1 MTAIFDIK
9 TLPVVII
16 FIISVALPM
25 VFAKKFRS
33 RLSNETLLLLK
44 YIKTTIDEDSGRIIF
59 NSSIDSKAHPLF
71 AAVVG
76 FIGGIL
82 TSSDSCG
89 SVRSSIPEEFGAVF
103 ANSRSLSAIQ
113 FVPLSNA
120 NSTFYTTVGKRDLN
134 ASLIVNISD
143 GSAISDHDSY
153 NAGSDKKRIA
163 LSCSIEGIIIDA
175 INSKK
180 CLISVEPFLLSSQM
194 KQMKN
199 EKTLDSAGGY
209 IFLAFVA
216 LAILLLSICFTL
228 SRFSPVAA
236 QFLKI
241 IGVAG

>member
-1 MTAIFDIK
+1 MTAVLDIK
-9 TLPVVII
+9 TLPVIVI
-16 FIISVALPM
+16 FIISVVLPM
-25 VFAKKFRS
+25 IFAGKFRS
-33 RLSNETLLLLK
+33 KLSNETLLLLK
-44 YIKTTIDEDSGRIIF
+44 YIKTTIDEDSGRIVF

-71 AAVVG
+71 SAVVR

-82 TSSDSCG
+82 ASSGSGG
-89 SVRSSIPEEFGAVF
+89 SVRSTIPEEFGVVF
-103 ANSRSLSAIQ
+103 ADSRSSSAIS

-120 NSTFYTTVGKRDLN
+120 NNTFYTTVGKRDIN

-153 NAGSDKKRIA
+153 NADSDKKRIA

-199 EKTLDSAGGY
+199 KKTLDSAGVY
-209 IFLAFVA
+209 LFLAFMA
-216 LAILLLSICFTL
+216 LAILLLSICLTL
-228 SRFSPVAA
+228 SRFNPVLS

-241 IGVAG
+241 IGACE